1 MLCARKLLP
10 PAMTSV
16 PIPNRQTI
24 LVADDE
30 RVIADTLKLILSQH
44 GFDAAVAYDG
54 NSAIEMARR
63 FSPQLFLC
71 DVIMPDINGVEV
83 AIQVRAI
90 LPECRVL
97 LFSGQADVLDLLVL
111 ARLRDYK
118 FDVVVKPIHPSELL
132 ARLRSLI

>member
-71 DVIMPDINGVEV
+71 DVIMPVSYTHLT
-83 AIQVRAI
+83 
-90 LPECRVL
+90 LPTKRIV
-97 LFSGQADVLDLLVL
+97 
-111 ARLRDYK
+111 
-118 FDVVVKPIHPSELL
+118 
-132 ARLRSLI
+132 